1 MKPTSFSWLIIL
13 CLPWFACD
21 QTESETSDQR
31 ETPAANEEVAAFV
44 ESFEGRGDLTDDSQP
59 TPPEQVLASFHF
71 PEDLELDLLAAEPL
85 VQQPV
90 ELNFDHRGRMWVVQY
105 GQYPYPAGLQITG
118 YDYHLRAQFDK
129 VPLPPPEG
137 VRGADKITLLEDTD
151 GDGTYDKATD
161 AITGL
166 NIATGVTW
174 GRGKIWVLNPPYL
187 LAYPDPD
194 GDGFPN
200 GDPEVKLEG
209 FGLEDTHAVANSLRW
224 GPDGW
229 LYGAQG
235 STTTAD
241 ISSSVTKN
249 VRFNGQGIWRYH
261 PETEVFELFA
271 EGGGNTFHLE
281 IDDKGRI
288 YSGHNGGES
297 RGQYYKQGAYYPK
310 NWGKHG
316 PLTNPYSFGYLNHM
330 ELEGERLRFTHAFLR
345 YGGDGLPDR
354 YRDALIGI
362 NPLHNF
368 LQVSRFEAS
377 GSTFKTM
384 DGERLLTTDDHW
396 FRPVDIKAGPD
407 GGVYLADWYDS
418 RLTHVDPR
426 DTWHR
431 ASGRIYRLRGK
442 TADPLDVPDFSQLSN
457 AELIGMLGHKNRWM
471 RQQALRQFGDRR
483 DAAVIPQLKEILNT
497 KTGQIALEALWAIHL
512 SGGFDAETA
521 RQGLQHAD
529 PYVRMWSV
537 RLLGDQGA
545 IPTGVADALVAMAKR
560 EDQAEVRSQL
570 ACTAKRLPGSRA
582 VPLIRALIESEKGT
596 ADPNNPLLIW
606 WALES
611 KAESDR
617 EAVINLF
624 KATRLWDRP
633 LVREVLLSRLMQR
646 YVIAG
651 GPANLASA
659 TELLKNAPSAGAAR
673 PLLNGLSEGL
683 RGHSLAEFPRE
694 FNAVVEQYRAQL
706 GENSLSLALR
716 RGDEQALEQAMLLI
730 KDPETDLSE
739 KLEYLQIVGDLHL
752 PRLVPGLLELVKNNE
767 TSPGVRQTALQ
778 ALSRYA
784 DPAIGQEV
792 AGWYPDRL
800 RAERDVRQAAQDLLI
815 SRPEWASALLDKI
828 QQTRQ
833 IAAEDIPLEKVQQL
847 LFLEDENIGKR
858 VQEIWP
864 GIQPQSAE
872 EKAETIQRIKAVVNA
887 QAGDAAT
894 GKALFARSCGSCHQ
908 LFGQGGTIGPELTG
922 YERKNLDYLLLHIVD
937 PSADVREGYV
947 NYSLTTTNGQ
957 HLSGTLIENTG
968 KIVRLRNL
976 SGTLSEFSSDQ
987 IQHLQAMP
995 VSLMPERLLDPLS
1008 DRELQHLFEYLMG
1021 EDLHL

>member
-1 MKPTSFSWLIIL
+1 MMV
-13 CLPWFACD
+13 CLPWIACD
-21 QTESETSDQR
+21 QTEGNAEDHR
-31 ETPAANEEVAAFV
+31 KPPAANEEVAAFA
-44 ESFEGRGDLTDDSQP
+44 ESFEGRGDVTDDSQP
-59 TPPEQVLASFHF
+59 TPPEEVLASFNF
-71 PEDLELDLLAAEPL
+71 PADLELDLLAAEPL
-85 VQQPV
+85 VRQPV

-137 VRGADKITLLEDTD
+137 VQGADKITLLEDTD

-161 AITGL
+161 AISGL

-174 GRGKIWVLNPPYL
+174 GRGQIWVLNPPYL

-194 GDGFPN
+194 GDGFPD
-200 GDPEVKLEG
+200 GDPAVKLEG

-241 ISSSVTKN
+241 ISSSVSKN

-288 YSGHNGGES
+288 YSGHNGGEA

-316 PLTNPYSFGYLNHM
+316 PLTNPYSFGYLDHM
-330 ELEGERLRFTHAFLR
+330 ALEGERLRFTHAFLR
-345 YGGDGLPDR
+345 YGGNGLPAR

-368 LQVSRFEAS
+368 VQLSRFATS
-377 GSTFKTM
+377 GSTFKTI
-384 DGERLLTTDDHW
+384 DEERLLSSEDHW

-442 TADPLDVPDFSQLSN
+442 SMESIAIPDFSKLNS
-457 AELIGMLGHKNRWM
+457 AELVDMLGHENRWM

-483 DAAVIPQLKEILNT
+483 EGAVIPQLNELLNDN
-497 KTGQIALEALWAIHL
+497 TGQIALEALWAIHL
-512 SGGFDAETA
+512 SGGFDEKTA
-521 RQGLQHAD
+521 GRALQHSD
-529 PYVRMWSV
+529 PYVRMWAV
-537 RLLGDQGA
+537 RLLGDHPQISA
-545 IPTGVADALVAMAKR
+545 AVADKMAALAGW
-560 EDQAEVRSQL
+560 ESHAEVRSQM
-570 ACTAKRLPGSRA
+570 ACTAKRLKSSQA

-596 ADPNNPLLIW
+596 DDPNNPLLIW

-611 KAESDR
+611 KAEHDR
-617 EAVINLF
+617 PAVTGLF
-624 KATRLWDRP
+624 KDARLWDLP

-646 YVIAG
+646 YVMAG
-651 GPANLASA
+651 GPDNFAAA
-659 TELLKNAPSAGAAR
+659 TALLKYAPSAGAAR

-683 RGHSLAEFPRE
+683 RGRSLAGLPED
-694 FNAVVEQYRAQL
+694 FNMVVERYRAQL

-716 RGDEQALEQAMLLI
+716 RGDEQALEEATLLI
-730 KDPETDLSE
+730 RNPDTDLGE
-739 KLEYLQIVGDLHL
+739 KLEYLQIVGDLDL
-752 PRLVPGLLELVKNNE
+752 PQLVPVLLELVKNNQ
-767 TSPGVRQTALQ
+767 TSPAVRQNALQ
-778 ALSRYA
+778 ALCRYP
-784 DPAIGQEV
+784 DPNIGREV

-800 RAERDVRQAAQDLLI
+800 RAERDVRQAAQELLI
-815 SRPEWASALLDKI
+815 SRPEWSTALLDKI
-828 QQTRQ
+828 QETRQ

-847 LFLEDENIGKR
+847 LSLDDENIRKR
-858 VQEIWP
+858 ALDIWP
-864 GIQPQSAE
+864 EIEPLTLE
-872 EKAETIQRIKAVVNA
+872 EKTKTVRRIKTVVND
-887 QAGDAAT
+887 QPGDALI
-894 GKALFARSCGSCHQ
+894 GKVLFARSCGSCHQ
-908 LFGQGGTIGPELTG
+908 LFGQGGTIGPDLTG

-937 PSADVREGYV
+937 PSADIREGFV

-957 HLSGTLIENTG
+957 HLSGIVIENSG
-968 KIVRLRNL
+968 KMVRLRSL
-976 SGTLSEFSSDQ
+976 SGMIHEFSSEQ
-987 IQHLQAMP
+987 IQGLRARP

-1008 DRELQHLFEYLMG
+1008 DRELQHLFEYLMQ
-1021 EDLHL
+1021 ENPSQ